1 MTEFGASSSGSGT
14 DIFFRATDRLQME
27 SCATAM
33 AQEGKS
39 LVISS
44 NSAELLDYY
53 GAAFIRRIKKELTQ
67 SSVEVFMPPDTEAM
81 LDRFNK
87 LLSTMKL
94 DVATKPRGGLPPEKI
109 WVVHDA
115 NALASHELDLL
126 TRLILQFPGAGIG
139 TVLMFTDESTK
150 AENLVRQNKQF
161 ISWTLEMPTAEQKLN
176 AIQQA
181 RKIGEEDTAIQ
192 FFNRLSKT
200 VPKKPA
206 FVSAAAAANEAPK
219 KSSPPKAK
227 QAKKGKSGAALL
239 WSMIV
244 ASLLVLSM
252 GVAAWLHPEIGDK
265 AWAEIS
271 HLFDQGA
278 ASPKATNDAALSKGE
293 EKIEPAS
300 SNVKLDEANNPMPT
314 PGIPDSK
321 TPVAGGADAAALM
334 EAKPENKPEPKPELK
349 PEPKVEAKPE
359 KVITELPEIAVQ
371 GRLWLRG
378 FPEDSFGLVHGTY
391 DSVKQAQASMKGKA
405 WLANA
410 RIVPV
415 FAAGKEESKF
425 SVVTGPFK
433 TRDRAKNTIT
443 RLELSSD
450 VTIQSAVNLNA
461 QSKSP
466 SAP

>member
-94 DVATKPRGGLPPEKI
+94 DQATKPRGGLPPEKI

-139 TVLMFTDESTK
+139 TVLMFTEEAAKSESLAK
-150 AENLVRQNKQF
+150 QNKQF

-181 RKIGEEDTAIQ
+181 RKIGEEETAIQ

-200 VPKKPA
+200 ATKKPA
-206 FVSAAAAANEAPK
+206 FVSAAAAANEEPK
-219 KSSPPKAK
+219 KSSPPQAK

-239 WSMIV
+239 WFMIV
-244 ASLLVLSM
+244 ASMLVLSM

-271 HLFDQGA
+271 HLLDQGA
-278 ASPKATNDAALSKGE
+278 ASTKATNDAALSKGE
-293 EKIEPAS
+293 EKIEPAP

-321 TPVAGGADAAALM
+321 TSVAGGADAAAPI
-334 EAKPENKPEPKPELK
+334 EAKPEPK

-371 GRLWLRG
+371 GRLWIRG
-378 FPEDSFGLVHGTY
+378 FPEDSYGLVHGTY

-433 TRDRAKNTIT
+433 TRDRAKNAIT
-443 RLELSSD
+443 RLDLSAD
-450 VTIQSAVNLNA
+450 VMIQSAVNLNA

>member
-94 DVATKPRGGLPPEKI
+94 DQATKPRGGLPPEKI

-139 TVLMFTDESTK
+139 TVLMFTEEAAKSESLAK
-150 AENLVRQNKQF
+150 QNKQF

-181 RKIGEEDTAIQ
+181 RKIGEEETAIQ

-200 VPKKPA
+200 ATKKPA
-206 FVSAAAAANEAPK
+206 FVSAAAAANEEPK
-219 KSSPPKAK
+219 KSSPPQAK
-227 QAKKGKSGAALL
+227 QAKK
-239 WSMIV
+239 V
-244 ASLLVLSM
+244 
-252 GVAAWLHPEIGDK
+252 
-265 AWAEIS
+265 
-271 HLFDQGA
+271 
-278 ASPKATNDAALSKGE
+278 N
-293 EKIEPAS
+293 
-300 SNVKLDEANNPMPT
+300 
-314 PGIPDSK
+314 
-321 TPVAGGADAAALM
+321 
-334 EAKPENKPEPKPELK
+334 
-349 PEPKVEAKPE
+349 
-359 KVITELPEIAVQ
+359 
-371 GRLWLRG
+371 R
-378 FPEDSFGLVHGTY
+378 
-391 DSVKQAQASMKGKA
+391 AQ
-405 WLANA
+405 
-410 RIVPV
+410 R
-415 FAAGKEESKF
+415 FC
-425 SVVTGPFK
+425 GP
-433 TRDRAKNTIT
+433 
-443 RLELSSD
+443 
-450 VTIQSAVNLNA
+450 
-461 QSKSP
+461 
-466 SAP
+466 

>member
-94 DVATKPRGGLPPEKI
+94 DEATKPRGGLPPEKI

-139 TVLMFTDESTK
+139 TVLMFTQEAAKSESLAK
-150 AENLVRQNKQF
+150 QNKQF

-181 RKIGEEDTAIQ
+181 RKIGEEEVAIQ

-200 VPKKPA
+200 ATKKPA
-206 FVSAAAAANEAPK
+206 FASAASAANEASK
-219 KSSPPKAK
+219 KSSPPQAK

-252 GVAAWLHPEIGDK
+252 GVAAWLHPERADK
-265 AWAEIS
+265 AWAEIL
-271 HLFDQGA
+271 HLLDQGA
-278 ASPKATNDAALSKGE
+278 ASPKATNDAALSKGD
-293 EKIEPAS
+293 EKIEPVPS
-300 SNVKLDEANNPMPT
+300 DVKLDEANNPMPT

-321 TPVAGGADAAALM
+321 TPVAGGADAAAPL
-334 EAKPENKPEPKPELK
+334 EPKPEPK

-359 KVITELPEIAVQ
+359 KVITELPDIAVQ

-415 FAAGKEESKF
+415 FAADKEASKF

-433 TRDRAKNTIT
+433 TRDRAKNAIT
-443 RLELSSD
+443 RLELSAD
-450 VTIQSAVNLNA
+450 VMIQSAVNLNA

>member
-94 DVATKPRGGLPPEKI
+94 DQATKPRGGLPPEKI

-139 TVLMFTDESTK
+139 TVLMFTEEAAKSESLAK
-150 AENLVRQNKQF
+150 QNKQF

-181 RKIGEEDTAIQ
+181 RKIGEEETAIQ

-200 VPKKPA
+200 ATKKPA
-206 FVSAAAAANEAPK
+206 FVSAAAAANEEPK
-219 KSSPPKAK
+219 KSSPPQAK
-227 QAKKGKSGAALL
+227 QAKKGISGAALL
-239 WSMIV
+239 WFMIV
-244 ASLLVLSM
+244 ASMLVLSM

-271 HLFDQGA
+271 HLLDQGA
-278 ASPKATNDAALSKGE
+278 ASTKATNDAALSKGE
-293 EKIEPAS
+293 EKIEPAP

-321 TPVAGGADAAALM
+321 TSVAGGADAAAPI
-334 EAKPENKPEPKPELK
+334 EAKPEPK

-359 KVITELPEIAVQ
+359 KAITELPEIAVQ
-371 GRLWLRG
+371 GRLWIRG
-378 FPEDSFGLVHGTY
+378 FPEDSYGLVHGTY

-433 TRDRAKNTIT
+433 TRDRAKNAIT
-443 RLELSSD
+443 RLDLSAD
-450 VTIQSAVNLNA
+450 VMIQSAVNLNA

>member
-271 HLFDQGA
+271 HLLDQGA

-293 EKIEPAS
+293 EKIEPAP

-314 PGIPDSK
+314 TGIPDSK
-321 TPVAGGADAAALM
+321 TPVAGGTDAAAHM
-334 EAKPENKPEPKPELK
+334 EAKPENKPEPK

>member
-94 DVATKPRGGLPPEKI
+94 DVATKPRSGLPPEKI

-139 TVLMFTDESTK
+139 TVLMFTEEAAKSESLAK
-150 AENLVRQNKQF
+150 QNKQF

-181 RKIGEEDTAIQ
+181 RKIGEEEAAIQ

-200 VPKKPA
+200 ATKKPA

-227 QAKKGKSGAALL
+227 QTKKGKSGVALL

-244 ASLLVLSM
+244 AALLVLSM
-252 GVAAWLHPEIGDK
+252 GIAAWLHPEIGDK

-271 HLFDQGA
+271 HLLDQGV

-293 EKIEPAS
+293 EKIEPAT
-300 SNVKLDEANNPMPT
+300 SNVRLDEANNPMPT

-321 TPVAGGADAAALM
+321 TPVAGGADAAAPL
-334 EAKPENKPEPKPELK
+334 EPKPENKPESK
-349 PEPKVEAKPE
+349 PEPKVETKPE
-359 KVITELPEIAVQ
+359 KVITELPDIAVQ

-415 FAAGKEESKF
+415 FAADKEASKF

-433 TRDRAKNTIT
+433 TRDRAKNAIT
-443 RLELSSD
+443 RLELSAD
-450 VTIQSAVNLNA
+450 VMIQSAVNLNA
-461 QSKSP
+461 QSKPP

>member
-94 DVATKPRGGLPPEKI
+94 DQATKPRGGLPPEKI

-139 TVLMFTDESTK
+139 TVLMFTEEAAKSESLAK
-150 AENLVRQNKQF
+150 QNKQF

-181 RKIGEEDTAIQ
+181 RKIGEEETAIQ

-200 VPKKPA
+200 ATKKPA
-206 FVSAAAAANEAPK
+206 FVSAAAAANEEPK
-219 KSSPPKAK
+219 KSSPPQAK

-244 ASLLVLSM
+244 ASMLVLSM

-271 HLFDQGA
+271 HLLDQGA
-278 ASPKATNDAALSKGE
+278 ASPKAKNDAALSKGE
-293 EKIEPAS
+293 EKIEPAP

-321 TPVAGGADAAALM
+321 TLVAGGADAAAPI
-334 EAKPENKPEPKPELK
+334 EAKPEPK

-378 FPEDSFGLVHGTY
+378 FPEDSYGLVHGTY

-433 TRDRAKNTIT
+433 TRDRAKNAIA
-443 RLELSSD
+443 RLDLSAD
-450 VTIQSAVNLNA
+450 VMIQSAVNLNA

>member
-1 MTEFGASSSGSGT
+1 
-14 DIFFRATDRLQME
+14 ME

-39 LVISS
+39 LVICS

-94 DVATKPRGGLPPEKI
+94 DQATKPRGGLPPEKI

-139 TVLMFTDESTK
+139 TVLMFTEEAAKSESLAK
-150 AENLVRQNKQF
+150 QNKQF

-181 RKIGEEDTAIQ
+181 RKIGEEETAIQ

-200 VPKKPA
+200 ATKKPA
-206 FVSAAAAANEAPK
+206 FVSAAAAANEEPK
-219 KSSPPKAK
+219 KSSPPQAK

-239 WSMIV
+239 WFMIV
-244 ASLLVLSM
+244 ASMLVLSM

-271 HLFDQGA
+271 HLLDQGA
-278 ASPKATNDAALSKGE
+278 ASTKATNDAALSKGE
-293 EKIEPAS
+293 EKIEPAP

-321 TPVAGGADAAALM
+321 TSVAGGADAAAPI
-334 EAKPENKPEPKPELK
+334 EAKPEPK

-359 KVITELPEIAVQ
+359 KAITELPEIAVQ
-371 GRLWLRG
+371 GRLWIRG
-378 FPEDSFGLVHGTY
+378 FPEDSYGLVHGTY

-433 TRDRAKNTIT
+433 TRDRAKNAIT
-443 RLELSSD
+443 RLDLSAD
-450 VTIQSAVNLNA
+450 VMIQSAVNLNA

>member
-115 NALASHELDLL
+115 NALAAHELDLL

-139 TVLMFTDESTK
+139 TVLMFTDEPTK
-150 AENLVRQNKQF
+150 AENLVRQNRQF

-181 RKIGEEDTAIQ
+181 
-192 FFNRLSKT
+192 LS
-200 VPKKPA
+200 
-206 FVSAAAAANEAPK
+206 
-219 KSSPPKAK
+219 
-227 QAKKGKSGAALL
+227 L
-239 WSMIV
+239 I
-244 ASLLVLSM
+244 
-252 GVAAWLHPEIGDK
+252 HI
-265 AWAEIS
+265 
-271 HLFDQGA
+271 
-278 ASPKATNDAALSKGE
+278 
-293 EKIEPAS
+293 
-300 SNVKLDEANNPMPT
+300 
-314 PGIPDSK
+314 
-321 TPVAGGADAAALM
+321 
-334 EAKPENKPEPKPELK
+334 
-349 PEPKVEAKPE
+349 
-359 KVITELPEIAVQ
+359 
-371 GRLWLRG
+371 
-378 FPEDSFGLVHGTY
+378 
-391 DSVKQAQASMKGKA
+391 
-405 WLANA
+405 
-410 RIVPV
+410 
-415 FAAGKEESKF
+415 
-425 SVVTGPFK
+425 
-433 TRDRAKNTIT
+433 
-443 RLELSSD
+443 
-450 VTIQSAVNLNA
+450 
-461 QSKSP
+461 
-466 SAP
+466 

>member
-39 LVISS
+39 LVICS

-94 DVATKPRGGLPPEKI
+94 DQATKPRGGLPPEKI

-139 TVLMFTDESTK
+139 TVLMFTEEAAKSESLAK
-150 AENLVRQNKQF
+150 QNKQF

-181 RKIGEEDTAIQ
+181 RKIGEEETAIQ

-200 VPKKPA
+200 ATKKPA
-206 FVSAAAAANEAPK
+206 FVSAAAAANEEPK
-219 KSSPPKAK
+219 KSSPPQAK

-239 WSMIV
+239 WFMIV
-244 ASLLVLSM
+244 ASMLVLSM

-271 HLFDQGA
+271 HLLDQGA
-278 ASPKATNDAALSKGE
+278 ASTKATNDAALSKGE
-293 EKIEPAS
+293 EKIEPAP

-321 TPVAGGADAAALM
+321 TSVAGGADAAAPI
-334 EAKPENKPEPKPELK
+334 EAKPEPK

-359 KVITELPEIAVQ
+359 KAITELPEIAVQ
-371 GRLWLRG
+371 GRLWIRG
-378 FPEDSFGLVHGTY
+378 FPEDSYGLVHGTY

-433 TRDRAKNTIT
+433 TRDRAKNAIT
-443 RLELSSD
+443 RLDLSAD
-450 VTIQSAVNLNA
+450 VMIQSAVNLNA

>member
-94 DVATKPRGGLPPEKI
+94 DQATKPRGGLPPEKI

-139 TVLMFTDESTK
+139 TVLMFTEEAAKSESLTK
-150 AENLVRQNKQF
+150 QNKQF

-181 RKIGEEDTAIQ
+181 RKIGEEETAIQ

-200 VPKKPA
+200 ATKKSA
-206 FVSAAAAANEAPK
+206 FVSAAAAANEEPK
-219 KSSPPKAK
+219 KSSPPQAK

-244 ASLLVLSM
+244 ASMLVLSM

-271 HLFDQGA
+271 HLLDQGA
-278 ASPKATNDAALSKGE
+278 ASTKATNDAALSKGE
-293 EKIEPAS
+293 EKIEPAP

-314 PGIPDSK
+314 LGIPDSK
-321 TPVAGGADAAALM
+321 TPVAGGADAAAPI
-334 EAKPENKPEPKPELK
+334 EAKPEPK

-378 FPEDSFGLVHGTY
+378 FPEDSYGLVHGTY

-433 TRDRAKNTIT
+433 SRDRAKNAIT
-443 RLELSSD
+443 RLDLSAD
-450 VTIQSAVNLNA
+450 VMIQSAVNLNA

>member
-139 TVLMFTDESTK
+139 TVLMFTEEAAKSESLAK
-150 AENLVRQNKQF
+150 QNKQF

-181 RKIGEEDTAIQ
+181 RKIGEEETAIQ

-200 VPKKPA
+200 ATKKPA

-219 KSSPPKAK
+219 KSSPPQAK

-271 HLFDQGA
+271 HLLDQGA
-278 ASPKATNDAALSKGE
+278 ASTKATNDATLSKGE
-293 EKIEPAS
+293 EKIEPAP

-334 EAKPENKPEPKPELK
+334 EAKPENKPEPK

-415 FAAGKEESKF
+415 FVAGKEESKF

-433 TRDRAKNTIT
+433 TRDRAKNAIT
-443 RLELSSD
+443 RLDLSAD
-450 VTIQSAVNLNA
+450 VMIQSAVNLNA

>member
-1 MTEFGASSSGSGT
+1 MTEFGASSSGSGP

-44 NSAELLDYY
+44 QSSELLDYY

-87 LLSTMKL
+87 MLSTMKL
-94 DVATKPRGGLPPEKI
+94 EVATKPRGGLPPEKI

-115 NALASHELDLL
+115 NALAPHELDLL

-139 TVLMFTDESTK
+139 AVLMFTDEPFKS
-150 AENLVRQNKQF
+150 ENLVKQNKQF

-181 RKIGEEDTAIQ
+181 RKIGEEEAATQ
-192 FFNRLSKT
+192 FFNRLSRT
-200 VPKKPA
+200 APKKPA

-219 KSSPPKAK
+219 KLSAPSAK
-227 QAKKGKSGAALL
+227 PSKKGKSNTALL
-239 WSMIV
+239 WTLIV
-244 ASLLVLSM
+244 ASMLVLSM
-252 GVAAWLHPEIGDK
+252 GVAAWLHPELGEK
-265 AWAEIS
+265 AWAEITKLLNQES
-271 HLFDQGA
+271 
-278 ASPKATNDAALSKGE
+278 ASSKATSNAALSKVE
-293 EKIEPAS
+293 ETPEPAVS
-300 SNVKLDEANNPMPT
+300 KVKLDEANNPMPT

-321 TPVAGGADAAALM
+321 TPVAGSVEVGVSQ
-334 EAKPENKPEPKPELK
+334 EVKPEPKPEL
-349 PEPKVEAKPE
+349 KVEAKPE

-378 FPEDSFGLVHGTY
+378 LPDDSFGLVHGTY
-391 DSVKQAQASMKGKA
+391 DTVKQAQASMKGKA

-415 FAAGKEESKF
+415 FAQGKEESKF
-425 SVVTGPFK
+425 SVVTGPYK
-433 TRDRAKNTIT
+433 SKDRAQNTIT
-443 RLELSSD
+443 RLELSAD
-450 VTIQSAVNLNA
+450 VSVKAQATLIA
-461 QSKSP
+461 QSKP
-466 SAP
+466 AP

>member
-94 DVATKPRGGLPPEKI
+94 DEATKPRGGLPPEKI

-139 TVLMFTDESTK
+139 TVLMFTQEAAKSESLAK
-150 AENLVRQNKQF
+150 QNKQF

-181 RKIGEEDTAIQ
+181 RKIGEEEVAIQ

-200 VPKKPA
+200 ATKKPA
-206 FVSAAAAANEAPK
+206 FASAASAANEASK
-219 KSSPPKAK
+219 KSSPPQAK

-252 GVAAWLHPEIGDK
+252 GVAAWLHPERADK

-271 HLFDQGA
+271 HLLDQGA
-278 ASPKATNDAALSKGE
+278 ASPKATNDAALSKGD
-293 EKIEPAS
+293 EKIEPVPS
-300 SNVKLDEANNPMPT
+300 DVKLDEANNPMPT

-321 TPVAGGADAAALM
+321 TPVAGGADAAAPL
-334 EAKPENKPEPKPELK
+334 EPKPEPK

-359 KVITELPEIAVQ
+359 KVITELPDIAVQ

-415 FAAGKEESKF
+415 FAADKEASKF

-433 TRDRAKNTIT
+433 TRDRAKNAIT
-443 RLELSSD
+443 RLELSAD
-450 VTIQSAVNLNA
+450 VMIQSAVNLNA

>member
-139 TVLMFTDESTK
+139 TVLMFTEEAAKSESLAK
-150 AENLVRQNKQF
+150 QNKQF

-181 RKIGEEDTAIQ
+181 RKIGEEETAIQ

-200 VPKKPA
+200 ATKKPA

-219 KSSPPKAK
+219 KSSPPQAK

-271 HLFDQGA
+271 HLLDQGT
-278 ASPKATNDAALSKGE
+278 ASPKATNDATLSKGE
-293 EKIEPAS
+293 EKIEPAL
-300 SNVKLDEANNPMPT
+300 SNVKLDEANNPMPTPTPT

-321 TPVAGGADAAALM
+321 TPVAGGADAAA
-334 EAKPENKPEPKPELK
+334 PIEPKPEPK

-443 RLELSSD
+443 RLELSSE
-450 VTIQSAVNLNA
+450 VTIQSAVSLNA

>member
-139 TVLMFTDESTK
+139 TVLMFTEEAAKSESLAK
-150 AENLVRQNKQF
+150 QNKQF

-181 RKIGEEDTAIQ
+181 RKIGEEETAIQ

-200 VPKKPA
+200 ATKKPA

-219 KSSPPKAK
+219 KSSPPQAK

-271 HLFDQGA
+271 HLLDQGA
-278 ASPKATNDAALSKGE
+278 ASPKATNDATLSKGE
-293 EKIEPAS
+293 EKIEPAL
-300 SNVKLDEANNPMPT
+300 SNVKLDEANNPMPTPTPT

-321 TPVAGGADAAALM
+321 TPVAGGADAAA
-334 EAKPENKPEPKPELK
+334 PIEPKPEPK

-443 RLELSSD
+443 RLELSSE

>member
-139 TVLMFTDESTK
+139 TVLMFTEEAAKSESLAK
-150 AENLVRQNKQF
+150 QNKQF

-181 RKIGEEDTAIQ
+181 RKIGEEETAIQ

-200 VPKKPA
+200 ATKKPA

-219 KSSPPKAK
+219 KSSPPQAK

-271 HLFDQGA
+271 HLLDQGA
-278 ASPKATNDAALSKGE
+278 ASPKATNDATLSKGE
-293 EKIEPAS
+293 EKIEPAL
-300 SNVKLDEANNPMPT
+300 SNVKLDEANNPMPTPTPT

-334 EAKPENKPEPKPELK
+334 EAKPENKPEPKS
-349 PEPKVEAKPE
+349 EPKVEAKPE

-443 RLELSSD
+443 RLELSSE
-450 VTIQSAVNLNA
+450 VTIQSAVSLNA